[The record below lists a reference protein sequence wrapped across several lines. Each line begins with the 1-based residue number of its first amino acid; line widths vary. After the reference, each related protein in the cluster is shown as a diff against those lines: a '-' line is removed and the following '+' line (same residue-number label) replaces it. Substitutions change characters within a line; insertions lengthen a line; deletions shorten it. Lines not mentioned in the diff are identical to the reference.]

1 MPLYTATDTG
11 HQSSASEYSIK
22 YPPPLLAPPP
32 PNLLENINLDSVFF
46 LPFILLSP
54 LSLLSTLLL
63 EYNGFLSSAM
73 AGLSNTSP
81 GYPDL
86 SS

>member
-54 LSLLSTLLL
+54 LSPL
-63 EYNGFLSSAM
+63 Y
-73 AGLSNTSP
+73 SP
-81 GYPDL
+81 SRVQWIFIQRHGR
-86 SS
+86 SF